1 MKPDSTIKDI
11 FRKAWPHVAVWGIIY
26 ILPYLTMMRAGFSLP
41 FTVYNMWFVP
51 AEAFIALV
59 FYGNYF
65 LLIPKLL
72 FANRTAAFMLTNF
85 FGALALALLRS
96 VCFFMIW
103 PYLPFYDGRI
113 VYNGVPLDR
122 PMITWGGLVA
132 DMMPYI
138 MVAFVATF
146 IRMSARW
153 RQLETQQKESAKQL
167 AEAEV
172 QNMRNQ
178 LSPHFLLNT
187 LNNIYALIAFDT
199 DKAQSTVQELSKLL
213 RHVLYDNQQ
222 PTTTLSKEVEFIRS
236 YIELMR
242 IRLSGNVSVTTEFNV
257 KKDSQTEISPLIF
270 ISLIENAFKHGISP
284 TEPSFINITLS
295 EEDDTIKC
303 NIVNSNFPKTAK
315 DKSGSGIGLQ
325 QVQRRLDLSYP
336 GKYEWEKGTSADG
349 KEYYSRITLHISED
363 L

>member
-1 MKPDSTIKDI
+1 M
-11 FRKAWPHVAVWGIIY
+11 WPHVAVWGIIY
-26 ILPYLTMMRAGFSLP
+26 ILPYVMILRAGFTFS

-51 AEAFIALV
+51 AELFIALV

-72 FANRTAAFMLTNF
+72 FANRTTAFMLTNF
-85 FGALALALLRS
+85 FGALSLAFLRG
-96 VCFFMIW
+96 VCLFMIW

-122 PMITWGGLVA
+122 PMITLGGLIA
-132 DMMPYI
+132 DMMPFI
-138 MVAFVATF
+138 IVAFVATF
-146 IRMSARW
+146 IRLSVRW
-153 RQLETQQKESAKQL
+153 RQLETQQKESARQL

-199 DKAQSTVQELSKLL
+199 DRAQSTVQELSKLL

-242 IRLSGNVSVTTEFNV
+242 IRLSGNVRLTTEFNV

-284 TEPSFINITLS
+284 TEPSFINITLD
-295 EEDDTIKC
+295 EENGAIWC
-303 NIVNSNFPKTAK
+303 EIVNSNFPKNAG

-349 KEYYSRITLHISED
+349 REYYSRITLHID
-363 L
+363 

>member
-1 MKPDSTIKDI
+1 MNDKPTFKDI
-11 FRKAWPHVAVWGIIY
+11 SFKLLPHVAVWGLIFFFPYII
-26 ILPYLTMMRAGFSLP
+26 IAQAGAEVMP
-41 FTVYNMWFVP
+41 FASYCKWVSVAGMTYVVAY
-51 AEAFIALV
+51 
-59 FYGNYF
+59 YGNYCRLVPQ
-65 LLIPKLL
+65 LLLK
-72 FANRTAAFMLTNF
+72 NRTVLFLIANVVLIHACHFVFNLWMRKMWIEYDFVHIAPPPDPYDFRPWSPIHVL
-85 FGALALALLRS
+85 GDLL
-96 VCFFMIW
+96 
-103 PYLPFYDGRI
+103 PY
-113 VYNGVPLDR
+113 VPA
-122 PMITWGGLVA
+122 V
-132 DMMPYI
+132 
-138 MVAFVATF
+138 FVASF
-146 IRMSARW
+146 VRMNARW
-153 RQLETQQKESAKQL
+153 RVLETLQKESAKQL

-222 PTTTLSKEVEFIRS
+222 PTTTLSKEIEFIRS

-242 IRLSGNVSVTTEFNV
+242 IRLSGNVKLTTEFNV

-295 EEDDTIKC
+295 EENDTIKC
-303 NIVNSNFPKTAK
+303 VIVNSNFPKSAK

-336 GKYEWEKGTSADG
+336 DKYEWEKGTSADG
-349 KEYYSRITLHISED
+349 KEYYSKITLHTD
-363 L
+363 

>member
-1 MKPDSTIKDI
+1 MKQDSTIKDT
-11 FRKAWPHVAVWGIIY
+11 FRKVWPHVAVWGIIY
-26 ILPYLTMMRAGFSLP
+26 ILPYATMMRSGFS
-41 FTVYNMWFVP
+41 FSFMVYNIWFVP
-51 AEAFIALV
+51 AELFIALM

-65 LLIPKLL
+65 LLVPKLL
-72 FANRTAAFMLTNF
+72 FANRTAAFVLTNF
-85 FGALALALLRS
+85 FGALSLALLRGI
-96 VCFFMIW
+96 CIFMVW
-103 PYLPFYDGRI
+103 LYLPFYDGRF
-113 VYNGVPLDR
+113 VYNGIPLDR
-122 PMITWGGLVA
+122 PMITLGGLIA
-132 DMMPYI
+132 DMMPFI
-138 MVAFVATF
+138 MMAFVATF
-146 IRMSARW
+146 IRMNARW
-153 RQLETQQKESAKQL
+153 RMLETLQKESAKQL

-199 DKAQSTVQELSKLL
+199 DKAQNTVQELSKLL

-222 PTTTLSKEVEFIRS
+222 PTTTLSKEVDFIRS

-242 IRLSGNVSVTTEFNV
+242 IRLSGNVRLTTEFNV

-284 TEPSFINITLS
+284 TEPSFISITLS

-303 NIVNSNFPKTAK
+303 VIVNSNFPKSAK

-325 QVQRRLDLSYP
+325 QVQRRLDLGYP
-336 GKYEWEKGTSADG
+336 DKYEWEKGTSADG
-349 KEYYSRITLHISED
+349 KEYYSRITLHTD
-363 L
+363 